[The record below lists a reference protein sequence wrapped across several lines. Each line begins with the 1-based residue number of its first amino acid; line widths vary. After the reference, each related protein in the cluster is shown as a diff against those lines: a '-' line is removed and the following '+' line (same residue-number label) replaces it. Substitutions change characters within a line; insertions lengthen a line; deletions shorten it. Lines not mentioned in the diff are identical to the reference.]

1 MESKNKCKNVGLSA
15 ILWAYAAIML
25 CALPCV
31 ATINVPLPSGETTLN
46 VDGNISDSVNVNS
59 GGILNL
65 LDGGTISGNV
75 YAFNDSEV
83 NITGG
88 TVDGWI
94 IVETQA
100 DVTVFGTG
108 FKLNGD
114 DLDPSET
121 YFTIPQWGL
130 YTLEGTYGG
139 DAGSIYLTFYCYSE
153 NGAQINL
160 AEPSTKVQI
169 DIKPG
174 NEDNIINLG
183 SNGVIPVAIL
193 SSADFDAT
201 TVDPTTIELSGAE
214 VAVRGKGTLTIEKDV
229 NGDGLIDLEVK
240 VETENLDPGI
250 EQDGSATLTGE
261 TYDGV
266 EITGSDDITIVP
278 PE

>member
-1 MESKNKCKNVGLSA
+1 MKCKNKCENIGWSA

-31 ATINVPLPSGETTLN
+31 ATINVPLPSGETTLDVN
-46 VDGNISDSVNVNS
+46 DYIPDSVNVKS
-59 GGILNL
+59 EGTLNL
-65 LDGGTISGNV
+65 MTGGEIQLDLYALDG
-75 YAFNDSEV
+75 SEV

-94 IVETQA
+94 IVETEA

-108 FKLNGD
+108 FKLNGV
-114 DLDPSET
+114 DLDPSVT
-121 YFTIPQWGL
+121 YFTIPAYGGL

-139 DAGSIYLTFYCYSE
+139 DAGSIYLTFYSYT
-153 NGAQINL
+153 GAQINL
-160 AEPSTKVQI
+160 AEPSTVVQI

-201 TVDPTTIELSGAE
+201 TVDPTTIELAGAE

>member
-65 LDGGTISGNV
+65 LDEGTISGDV
-75 YAFNDSEV
+75 YAFDGSEV

-88 TVDGWI
+88 TVYGWI

-114 DLDPSET
+114 DLDPSVT
-121 YFTIPQWGL
+121 YFTIPQYVL

-139 DAGSIYLTFYCYSE
+139 DAGSIDLTFYCYSE